1 MQTLWQDL
9 RYGVRMLRKNP
20 GFTLIAVLMLALGIG
35 ANTAI
40 FSVVNAVLLRPLPY
54 PESGRLVWMME
65 HRTNFGVEL
74 ISYRNF
80 TDWRA
85 QQKVFEN
92 IGVHI
97 GRSYNLTGWDEPLRL
112 NCRHI
117 SADIFPALR
126 VPAAI
131 GRVFN
136 NDEDRPGAPP
146 VVVLSHRLWRGR
158 FEGDSGII
166 GQLIT
171 LSGRAHSVVGVM
183 PADFTFPLH
192 SNVDLWLP
200 VGPLSNSDDWQHRGN
215 HQVFGIGRLNP
226 GITTEQA
233 RAEMNAIY
241 SGLDQQPNDERD
253 DRVKIEMLLDNTVGD
268 KGTALW
274 TLLGA
279 VGLVLLIACANVA
292 NLLLARAATRQRE
305 MAVRIALG
313 AGRWRVVRQLLTES
327 VLLAL
332 AGGALG
338 WLIALWGLPLILNIA
353 QGVIPRVSEISLDT
367 GVLVFTAVVALL
379 TGILFGMTPAWQAS
393 GVDVQSA
400 LKDTTRNTTAGRSVL
415 RQALIVMEVALT
427 LVLLIGA
434 GLLLRSF
441 YRLQQ
446 LDAGFVPERVLT
458 FRIDLPER
466 KYDAMEKR
474 LAFYHSLHEKLR
486 GLPGAEDVAF
496 ASQLPLAGRS
506 MRISFHI
513 DGQPRERHPPSME
526 LSMVGPNYFRALGI
540 PLLRGRYFT
549 EQDNLDHLRN
559 PEFAGGT
566 ADEHS
571 DVAVNAII
579 VDEEF
584 ARRHWPN
591 EDPIGK
597 RVSGITVVGVVA
609 RVKVERLGEREGLV
623 QAYVPLL
630 QMPVNGVAVAIK
642 TTLEPETM
650 MAAARREALALDP
663 ELPLFFVRTM
673 TERRAISLAPERLNL
688 SLLGCFAAVALL
700 LAVIGIY
707 GVISYAVNQ
716 REREIGIRMALG
728 AQSSDVLKLVVGLGM
743 KMVLCGVLIG
753 LGCALTLTRLMQDL
767 LFGVSATDPLTF
779 ALVSLLLAS
788 VALLACYIPAR
799 RATNVDPMIALR
811 ID

>member
-1 MQTLWQDL
+1 MQSLWQDL
-9 RYGVRMLRKNP
+9 RYGVRMLRKRP
-20 GFTLIAVLMLALGIG
+20 GFTLIAVITLALGIG

-65 HRTNFGVEL
+65 YRTNFGVEL

-85 QQKVFEN
+85 QQAVFEN

-97 GRSYNLTGWDEPLRL
+97 GRSYNLTGRGEPLRL

-117 SADIFPALR
+117 SADIFSVLH

-146 VVVLSHRLWRGR
+146 VVVLSHKLWQSR
-158 FEGDSGII
+158 FGGDGGII
-166 GQLIT
+166 GQPIT
-171 LSGRAHSVVGVM
+171 LSGRAYSVIGVM

-192 SNVDLWLP
+192 SSVDLWLP
-200 VGPLSNSDDWQHRGN
+200 VGPLSSSSDWQHRGN
-215 HQVFGIGRLNP
+215 HQAFGIGRLKP
-226 GITTEQA
+226 GVTLEQA

-241 SGLDQQPNDERD
+241 RGLDEQPNDEQD
-253 DRVKIEMLLDNTVGD
+253 DRVKIEPLLDNTVGD
-268 KGTALW
+268 SSTVLW

-353 QGVIPRVSEISLDT
+353 QGVIPRAREVSLDT
-367 GVLVFTAVVALL
+367 GVLAFTAVVALL
-379 TGILFGMTPAWQAS
+379 TGILFGLAPAWQAS
-393 GVDVQSA
+393 GVDVQSV
-400 LKDTTRNTTAGRSVL
+400 LKDTTRNATGGRGLL
-415 RQALIVMEVALT
+415 RQALIVTEVALT

-458 FRIDLPER
+458 FRIDLSER

-474 LAFYHSLHEKLR
+474 LAFYHSLHAKLR
-486 GLPGAEDVAF
+486 ALPGAEEVAF
-496 ASQLPLAGRS
+496 ASQVPLAGRS
-506 MRISFHI
+506 MQTSFQI
-513 DGQPRERHPPSME
+513 DGQPRQRHPPSME
-526 LSMVGPNYFRALGI
+526 LSMVSPDYFRALGI

-549 EQDNLDHLRN
+549 ERDNLDHLRG
-559 PEFAGGT
+559 PELIGKSEE
-566 ADEHS
+566 EHS
-571 DVAVNAII
+571 DASVNAII

-597 RVSGITVVGVVA
+597 RVSGITIVGVVA
-609 RVKVERLGEREGLV
+609 RVKMERLGEQEGLV
-623 QAYVPLL
+623 QAYVSLW

-650 MAAARREALALDP
+650 IAAARQHVRALDP
-663 ELPLFFVRTM
+663 KLPLFIVRTM
-673 TERRAISLAPERLNL
+673 SERRAISLAPERLNL

-700 LAVIGIY
+700 LAVIGLY
-707 GVISYAVNQ
+707 GVISYAVTQ

-728 AQSSDVLKLVVGLGM
+728 AQSHNVLKMVIRQGM
-743 KMVLCGVLIG
+743 RLVLCGILIG
-753 LGCALTLTRLMQDL
+753 LGGALALTHLMQAL

-779 ALVSLLLAS
+779 ALVSLLLAA
-788 VALLACYIPAR
+788 VALLACYMPAR
-799 RATNVDPMIALR
+799 RATKVDPMIALR
-811 ID
+811 YE